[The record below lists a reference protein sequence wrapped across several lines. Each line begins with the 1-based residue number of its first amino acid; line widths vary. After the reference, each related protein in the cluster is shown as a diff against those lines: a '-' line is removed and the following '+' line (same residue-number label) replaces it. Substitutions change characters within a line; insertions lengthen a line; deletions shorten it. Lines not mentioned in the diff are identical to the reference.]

1 MSTLPS
7 AAIVLAAGLGTR
19 MRPITDTL
27 PKPLVPVGGKALID
41 YGLDALAEAGVQ
53 RAIVNVH
60 HLADQLEAHL
70 AMRKRPAIT
79 ISDERERLL
88 NSGGGFTKAAR
99 MTDDDPLLVLNADTF
114 WIDAPGTNALR
125 VLAAHWDPATM
136 DMLCLMVPLDR
147 AVGHTGRGDFALA
160 HGTHGRLHWSKDGA
174 VYAGAAIVS
183 PRIIKGDEP
192 EAHSFKLHFDRLIE
206 AGRLHGVMLEGLWLT
221 VGTPDAIEEAERAMN
236 EYRSA
241 LVP

>member
-1 MSTLPS
+1 MDHLPRT
-7 AAIVLAAGLGTR
+7 AIVLAAGLGTR
-19 MRPITDTL
+19 MRPITNTV
-27 PKPLVPVGGKALID
+27 PKPLVPVGDKALID

-70 AMRKRPAIT
+70 DRRERPIIE

-88 NSGGGFTKAAR
+88 NSGGGFAKAVR
-99 MTDDDPLLVLNADTF
+99 MAGDDPVFLLNADTF
-114 WIDAPGTNALR
+114 WIDALGTNALR
-125 VLAAHWDPATM
+125 RLAQHWDAGQM

-147 AVGHTGRGDFALA
+147 AVGHTGRGDFALE
-160 HGTHGRLHWSKDGA
+160 HGTHGRLSWSKDGA

-183 PRIIKGDEP
+183 PHVVRGDEP
-192 EAHSFKLHFDRLIE
+192 NAYSFSLHFNQLIE
-206 AGRLHGVMLEGLWLT
+206 TGRLYGVLLDGLWLT
-221 VGTPDAIEEAERAMN
+221 VGTPDAIGEAERAMDD
-236 EYRSA
+236 YRSA